1 MSNDD
6 DAGLMTEDGTG
17 MFTAAGQRDP
27 YTGSYLPF
35 TCDGSVAYPEI
46 TSVGCGGCQQIRDA
60 KCTGIPV

>member
-6 DAGLMTEDGTG
+6 DAGLMTEDGTE
-17 MFTAAGQRDP
+17 MFTTAGQRDP
-27 YTGSYLPF
+27 NTGSYLPF

-46 TSVGCGGCQQIRDA
+46 ISVGCGGCQQIRDA